1 MRQPSVPTTPT
12 DNPVMNISPSPVIRP
27 PATIAIL
34 GGGQLGSMLAHAA
47 RHMGYRT
54 LCISSN
60 TDDPAARWA
69 DHHLAADP
77 GDANVISRIAADVQ
91 AITVE
96 TESIEPAALA
106 AAEAI
111 GTRVAPSSHVQ
122 TIVRDRRLEKSF
134 LASNHLSVGPFRI
147 VESAA
152 QMQHT
157 AQELFGN
164 GAKEILAKTAR
175 GGYDG
180 KGQRWIR
187 TPGQADAAWQALG
200 QVPLVV
206 ETRVDFV
213 GEISVIVARSPD
225 GSMSTLP
232 VFANEHRHG
241 ILFQTRM
248 PAALS
253 PATTHAAVNL
263 ARRTAQH
270 LNVVG
275 LLAVEMFVLPD
286 GRVLVNEMAARPHN
300 SGHVTLRAAT
310 RSQFE
315 MHIAAICGLP
325 LPEVEILRPAVM
337 TNLLGDLWPVESPP
351 AATSDGG
358 HRHPDWAT
366 VLADG
371 RATLHLYG
379 KTPRQGRKMGHLI
392 HTGHTAEEALASA
405 TAAINQLQTHHASE
419 PA

>member
-1 MRQPSVPTTPT
+1 MQPRAAPASQSHDPA
-12 DNPVMNISPSPVIRP
+12 MKKISPSPVIRP

-34 GGGQLGSMLAHAA
+34 GGGQLGSMLAQADG
-47 RHMGYRT
+47 HMGYRT
-54 LCISSN
+54 LCISAN
-60 TDDPAARWA
+60 EDDPAARWA
-69 DHHLAADP
+69 DHHLIADP

-91 AITVE
+91 VITVE

-122 TIVRDRRLEKSF
+122 TIVRDRRLEKGF
-134 LASNHLSVGPFRI
+134 LAANHLAVGAFRV

-152 QMQHT
+152 QMQQ
-157 AQELFGN
+157 ASVELFADGTT
-164 GAKEILAKTAR
+164 EILAKTAR

-187 TPGQADAAWQALG
+187 TPSQADAAWQALG

-206 ETRVDFV
+206 EAKVDFV

-225 GSMSTLP
+225 GTISALP
-232 VFANEHRHG
+232 VFGNEHRHG

-248 PAALS
+248 PADVS
-253 PATTHAAVNL
+253 EHTSRAAVDL
-263 ARRTAQH
+263 ARRTAEH
-270 LNVVG
+270 LKVVG
-275 LLAVEMFVLPD
+275 LLAVEMFVLSD

-300 SGHVTLRAAT
+300 SGHVTLRAAS

-351 AATSDGG
+351 AATSVGG

-379 KTPRQGRKMGHLI
+379 KTPRPGRKMGQLI
-392 HTGHTAEEALASA
+392 HTGTSAEEALASA
-405 TAAINQLQTHHASE
+405 NAAFARLKTHQ
-419 PA
+419 